1 LITGHPDPLPLLKL
15 MHLADSALPIGS
27 AAHSFGLESL
37 VAEELLT
44 VDALGGFLHDCLQE
58 SGMLEGAFCRA
69 AHKTGA
75 ARWTELNELLS
86 ARKPA
91 RESRLAS
98 LALGRRFMQLF
109 LAMEGGYDPG
119 GEPHYCTAFGYAGR
133 ALGIE
138 EAVTV
143 SVYLHQSMS
152 ALISACQR
160 LLPLGQQRAARLL
173 WDLKPAIVDAAHAS
187 DIEAHAAGSF
197 TPLVEMA
204 SMRHVAL
211 RTRLFIS

>member
-1 LITGHPDPLPLLKL
+1 
-15 MHLADSALPIGS
+15 MQLADSALPIGS

-44 VDALGGFLHDCLQE
+44 VDALAGFLHDSLQE
-58 SGMLEGAFCRA
+58 SGVLEGAFCRA
-69 AHKTGA
+69 AHNTGA
-75 ARWTELNELLS
+75 ARWTELNELMS

-143 SVYLHQSMS
+143 SAYLHQSMS
-152 ALISACQR
+152 AMISACQR

-197 TPLVEMA
+197 TSLVEMA

-211 RTRLFIS
+211 GTRLFIS

>member
-1 LITGHPDPLPLLKL
+1 MPLLKL
-15 MHLADSALPIGS
+15 MQLADSALPIGS

-44 VDALGGFLHDCLQE
+44 VDALAGFLHDSLQE
-58 SGMLEGAFCRA
+58 SGVLEGAFCRA
-69 AHKTGA
+69 AHKKA

-119 GEPHYCTAFGYAGR
+119 GAPHYCTAFGYAGR
-133 ALGIE
+133 ALDIE

-152 ALISACQR
+152 SLISACQR
-160 LLPLGQQRAARLL
+160 LLPLGQQRAAKLL
-173 WDLKPAIVDAAHAS
+173 WDLKPAIVDAARAS
-187 DIEAHAAGSF
+187 DVEPHAAGSF

-211 RTRLFIS
+211 ATRLFIS

>member
-1 LITGHPDPLPLLKL
+1 MNEHPDPLPLLKL

-44 VDALGGFLHDCLQE
+44 VDALGGFLHDYLQE

-69 AHKTGA
+69 AYKTGS
-75 ARWTELNELLS
+75 ARWTELNEWLS

-109 LAMEGGYDPG
+109 LAMEGGHDPG
-119 GEPHYCTAFGYAGR
+119 GAPHYCTAFGYAGR

-143 SVYLHQSMS
+143 SAYLHQSMS

>member
-1 LITGHPDPLPLLKL
+1 
-15 MHLADSALPIGS
+15 
-27 AAHSFGLESL
+27 
-37 VAEELLT
+37 
-44 VDALGGFLHDCLQE
+44 
-58 SGMLEGAFCRA
+58 
-69 AHKTGA
+69 
-75 ARWTELNELLS
+75 
-86 ARKPA
+86 
-91 RESRLAS
+91 
-98 LALGRRFMQLF
+98 
-109 LAMEGGYDPG
+109 MEGGYDPG

-160 LLPLGQQRAARLL
+160 LIPLGQQRAARLL
-173 WDLKPAIVDAAHAS
+173 WDLKPAIVDAARAS
-187 DIEAHAAGSF
+187 DVEPHAARSF

-211 RTRLFIS
+211 ATRLFIS

>member
-1 LITGHPDPLPLLKL
+1 LITDPLQLLKL
-15 MHLADSALPIGS
+15 MQLADSALPIGS

-44 VDALGGFLHDCLQE
+44 VDALAGFLHDFLQE
-58 SGMLEGAFCRA
+58 SGVLEGAFCRA
-69 AHKTGA
+69 AHKTGF

-98 LALGRRFMQLF
+98 LALGRRFIQLF

-160 LLPLGQQRAARLL
+160 LMPLGQQRAARLL
-173 WDLKPAIVDAAHAS
+173 WDLKPAIVDAARAS
-187 DIEAHAAGSF
+187 DVEPHAAGSF

-211 RTRLFIS
+211 ATRLFIS